1 MAWLRRRPSARRNFV
16 GDNLLAQQS
25 LFVTS
30 RLHAP
35 GTVLV
40 LWLSPGVQSLFLSL
54 ILWSS
59 SLNWCLYA
67 QGVYTCVMLANSQ
80 TVDCHA
86 AVFKP
91 VAPWSPSAHPGL
103 RRTALASSLPSPIA
117 SQVATKDTLIASA
130 FLCGYMAI
138 YLAAGFVG
146 LSAIEWVWTYLTN

>member
-1 MAWLRRRPSARRNFV
+1 
-16 GDNLLAQQS
+16 
-25 LFVTS
+25 
-30 RLHAP
+30 
-35 GTVLV
+35 
-40 LWLSPGVQSLFLSL
+40 
-54 ILWSS
+54 
-59 SLNWCLYA
+59 
-67 QGVYTCVMLANSQ
+67 MLANSQ

-86 AVFKP
+86 AVFRP
-91 VAPWSPSAHPGL
+91 AAPWSPSAHPGL